1 MPSILCPVCKQN
13 GVVTVLVQMLYLGSS
28 GDVDC
33 TVCDS
38 RINFAVTGNNQV
50 IARRVAKPGY
60 PERGRYVEKNKG

>member
-1 MPSILCPVCKQN
+1 
-13 GVVTVLVQMLYLGSS
+13 MLYLGSS